1 MLLRR
6 VASPMVCSKRTMKEW
21 FGSGSETIKI
31 ETPERYIPRV
41 SIYRNYV
48 ICYSE
53 SEHDYGLNCIKIKSR
68 DYLVE

>member
-31 ETPERYIPRV
+31 ETPERFIPRV
-41 SIYRNYV
+41 STIIYLLYITV

-53 SEHDYGLNCIKIKSR
+53 YIA
-68 DYLVE
+68 

>member
-31 ETPERYIPRV
+31 ETPERFIPRV
-41 SIYRNYV
+41 STIIYLIVNYCDLLFRIHSMTKIV
-48 ICYSE
+48 LK
-53 SEHDYGLNCIKIKSR
+53 LN
-68 DYLVE
+68 

>member
-41 SIYRNYV
+41 STIDLKYKY
-48 ICYSE
+48 YFA
-53 SEHDYGLNCIKIKSR
+53 L
-68 DYLVE
+68 L